1 MNHGRRAFARRCAL
15 AGMGLLLPG
24 ALRAARRAPGYAEW
38 IVIDGCGGPGDH
50 TTDQGTPLTDRL
62 VADVRDSGVTAINLT
77 VGTVGPMPEA
87 EAFAAIARSIAF
99 WQREIDAHP
108 EALMAVRSFADLG
121 TAKST
126 HRLGLVFG
134 LQDGVS
140 FQLDP
145 GVLEALHGLG
155 VRIVQPTY
163 NLRNELGDG
172 CMEPGNAGL
181 SRAGFAAIERL
192 DALGMLVDLS
202 HCGERTGREA
212 TEHSRKPVAFT
223 HTGCAA
229 LHAHPRNK
237 TDEQLRAVADK
248 GGVAGIYVMP
258 YLRAAGQ
265 PTAED
270 VVRHIEH
277 AIDVM
282 GEEHVGVGTD
292 GALSPVE
299 LTPEYVAAFREV
311 TEKRR
316 LAGIAA
322 PGETPDAYLFAREL
336 NNPRRLETLGGMLA
350 RRGHKPARIEKILGG
365 NFARL
370 FADAWAATT
379 P

>member
-1 MNHGRRAFARRCAL
+1 MNHGRRAFTRGTAL
-15 AGMGLLLPG
+15 AGLGLALPAG
-24 ALRAARRAPGYAEW
+24 LCAQRRAAGYADW

-50 TTDQGTPLTDRL
+50 TTDQGNPLSDRH
-62 VADVRDSGVTAINLT
+62 VADVRDSGITAINLT

-99 WQREIDAHP
+99 WQHAVDRHP
-108 EALMAVRSFADLG
+108 EALTVVRSFADLG

-126 HRLGLVFG
+126 QRLGLVFG
-134 LQDGVS
+134 LQDGIS

-145 GVLEALHGLG
+145 GVLETLHGLG

-181 SRAGFAAIERL
+181 SRAGHAAIERMN
-192 DALGMLVDLS
+192 ALGMLVDLS

-212 TEHSRKPVAFT
+212 IAQSRKPVAFT

-229 LHAHPRNK
+229 VHAHPRNK
-237 TDEQLRAVADK
+237 TDEQLRAVAEK
-248 GGVAGIYVMP
+248 GGVAGIFVMP
-258 YLRAAGQ
+258 YLRPQGQ
-265 PTAED
+265 PTAAD

-292 GALSPVE
+292 GSLSPVE
-299 LTPEYVAAFREV
+299 LTPDYVAAFRET

-316 LAGIAA
+316 QAGIAA

-336 NNPRRLETLGGMLA
+336 NTPRRLETLGEMLA
-350 RRGHKPARIEKILGG
+350 KRGHKAARIEKILGA

-370 FADAWAATT
+370 FADAWVAGG
-379 P
+379 